1 MIKFKM
7 VIRKNRKNERI
18 IQLFMETFKQLEL
31 NNDRNSPFFQSIE
44 NNLIPDPKK
53 ELLFNKISSIKG
65 WRLTLVEHYIRDL
78 ANKNKIFK
86 NNLVQVNL
94 VKQKINIIDTLRKV
108 NDLELFIEEEFG
120 VRLAL
125 LFESIRNINVMTR
138 IDKIL
143 NYIRAISKEEAY
155 YWFSKCFFR
164 KFQKSGL
171 RAFRILALNQ
181 I

>member
-1 MIKFKM
+1 M
-7 VIRKNRKNERI
+7 
-18 IQLFMETFKQLEL
+18 
-31 NNDRNSPFFQSIE
+31 
-44 NNLIPDPKK
+44 
-53 ELLFNKISSIKG
+53 
-65 WRLTLVEHYIRDL
+65 
-78 ANKNKIFK
+78 
-86 NNLVQVNL
+86 
-94 VKQKINIIDTLRKV
+94 
-108 NDLELFIEEEFG
+108 ELFIEEEFG

-143 NYIRAISKEEAY
+143 NYVRTISKEEAY

-171 RAFRILALNQ
+171 IAFKILALNQ

>member
-1 MIKFKM
+1 MIKFKI

-18 IQLFMETFKQLEL
+18 IQLYMETFKQNKLNDINDFPFLSSLEKNL
-31 NNDRNSPFFQSIE
+31 NRE
-44 NNLIPDPKK
+44 HRK
-53 ELLFNKISSIKG
+53 ELLFKKISSLNV
-65 WRLTLVEHYIRDL
+65 WRLTLAEHFIKDL
-78 ANKNKIFK
+78 ANRNKIFK
-86 NNLVQVNL
+86 NNPVQVNL
-94 VKQKINIIDTLRKV
+94 LKQKINIIDTLRKV

-125 LFESIRNINVMTR
+125 LFESIRNIKVMTR

-143 NYIRAISKEEAY
+143 NYVRTISKEEAY

-171 RAFRILALNQ
+171 RAFKILAMNQ

>member
-1 MIKFKM
+1 M
-7 VIRKNRKNERI
+7 VIRKNRNNERI
-18 IQLFMETFKQLEL
+18 IQLFMETFKQLKFYK
-31 NNDRNSPFFQSIE
+31 DRNSPLFQSIE
-44 NNLIPDPKK
+44 NNIIPEPKK
-53 ELLFNKISSIKG
+53 CLLFNKISSIKG
-65 WRLTLVEHYIRDL
+65 WRLTLIEHYIKGL
-78 ANKNKIFK
+78 ANRKKIFE
-86 NNLVQVNL
+86 NNLVQENL
-94 VKQKINIIDTLRKV
+94 LKQKINIIDTLRRA
-108 NDLELFIEEEFG
+108 NDLELLVEEEFG

-143 NYIRAISKEEAY
+143 NYVRTISKEEAY

-171 RAFRILALNQ
+171 RAFKILALNQ

>member
-1 MIKFKM
+1 M
-7 VIRKNRKNERI
+7 VIRKNRKNERT
-18 IQLFMETFKQLEL
+18 IQLFMETFKQIKL
-31 NNDRNSPFFQSIE
+31 NNETDSPFLVSIE
-44 NNLIPDPKK
+44 NNLIPKPRK

-65 WRLTLVEHYIRDL
+65 WHLTLIEQYIKDL

-94 VKQKINIIDTLRKV
+94 LKQKINIIDTLRKV

-125 LFESIRNINVMTR
+125 LFESIRNTNVMTR

-143 NYIRAISKEEAY
+143 NYVRTISKEEAY

-171 RAFRILALNQ
+171 RAFKILAINQ